1 MQQQRPTIAE
11 TPDRSDV
18 QFLNERLRAYNLL
31 HAADDTHR
39 LLTVLLR
46 DLDGEIVAG
55 LLGGTFWGWLHIDVL
70 WVRDDLRR
78 GGHGQALLEMAEE
91 EATRRGCHHAHVET
105 HSFQALPFYQKHGYT
120 VFGQLPDFPQGH
132 TKYYLEKALK
142 PDASGK
148 ANV

>member
-1 MQQQRPTIAE
+1 MQQQRPTLTE

-31 HAADDTHR
+31 HAADDNHR

-46 DLDGEIVAG
+46 DPEGEIVAG

-78 GGHGQALLEMAEE
+78 GGNGRALLEMAEE
-91 EATRRGCHHAHVET
+91 ESIRRGCHHAYVET

-148 ANV
+148 ANA